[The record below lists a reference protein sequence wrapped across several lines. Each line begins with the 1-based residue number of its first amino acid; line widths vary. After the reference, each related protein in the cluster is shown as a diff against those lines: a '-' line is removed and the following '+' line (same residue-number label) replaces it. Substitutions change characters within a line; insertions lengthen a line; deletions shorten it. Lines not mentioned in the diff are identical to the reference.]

1 MNTLITCHQAGEI
14 FGKAQDPICHDGS
27 VTVKFIYKDAD
38 INTGKRE
45 YQREKVAPVEWK
57 QAILVTVISKTFC
70 KIPEIHIRVVTIDG
84 HHIYELVDGQQRV
97 TSITDYLEDEFP
109 LPDNFVVDG
118 VDLSGLYASELKE
131 KHMAY
136 YQMILNYNIS
146 CKWYENLTDEQTAE
160 LFVEILNNTNDMK
173 PQEIRNAIT
182 GLFSSWVR
190 DIARGNGKTGK
201 QKQKPHKLFEVVVE
215 KGKNV
220 LKHFGRFTLR
230 GRMEIDE
237 WVSELVYMWTHG
249 WKTGVSQKPHTEWA
263 KNIQRPGGIYE
274 GKFTDKKKLEELL
287 DFAYNIITSVSKE
300 NKIRLTPMLSH
311 VLVFYAYDLK
321 QYGKVIPSLYTKR
334 FFEIYDDWSCE
345 KKKLYMNH
353 MTENGNQMPQ
363 FSSLF
368 GGRNSN
374 AMKTICKVLDKSS
387 KKSFGV
393 VEIDP
398 RPSFTDEDIYKKWK
412 EQGMKD
418 GYSGQPI
425 ELEDCVGDHIIPRS
439 AGIEAGGVTEYHNL
453 IVTSAHNNTI
463 KSNMDVDLFKKQM
476 NINESI

>member
-1 MNTLITCHQAGEI
+1 
-14 FGKAQDPICHDGS
+14 
-27 VTVKFIYKDAD
+27 
-38 INTGKRE
+38 
-45 YQREKVAPVEWK
+45 
-57 QAILVTVISKTFC
+57 
-70 KIPEIHIRVVTIDG
+70 
-84 HHIYELVDGQQRV
+84 
-97 TSITDYLEDEFP
+97 
-109 LPDNFVVDG
+109 
-118 VDLSGLYASELKE
+118 
-131 KHMAY
+131 
-136 YQMILNYNIS
+136 
-146 CKWYENLTDEQTAE
+146 
-160 LFVEILNNTNDMK
+160 
-173 PQEIRNAIT
+173 
-182 GLFSSWVR
+182 
-190 DIARGNGKTGK
+190 
-201 QKQKPHKLFEVVVE
+201 
-215 KGKNV
+215 
-220 LKHFGRFTLR
+220 
-230 GRMEIDE
+230 
-237 WVSELVYMWTHG
+237 
-249 WKTGVSQKPHTEWA
+249 
-263 KNIQRPGGIYE
+263 
-274 GKFTDKKKLEELL
+274 
-287 DFAYNIITSVSKE
+287 
-300 NKIRLTPMLSH
+300 MLSH

-439 AGIEAGGVTEYHNL
+439 AGIEWWCNRV
-453 IVTSAHNNTI
+453 S
-463 KSNMDVDLFKKQM
+463 
-476 NINESI
+476 